1 MPLLTEKSQ
10 SDQKFKTTSALV
22 CQLKQND
29 QDFEWYP
36 TTKEILKKVAFD
48 IKMIGDDHFSLLD
61 IGAGNGQTFTII
73 HDFIN
78 KIDDE
83 GRDSHSI
90 KKYAIEKSKILI
102 DNMPEDIFIVG
113 SDFTHQTLID
123 KKVDVIFCNP
133 PYKEYI
139 FWMEKIIKEANSK
152 YIYLVVPQR
161 WKEVA
166 SIIKVIKERTEKED
180 GFKILGQFDFN
191 DSEFRQARAKVEIIK
206 IKLDAGRYSR
216 SLKTDPFDI
225 WFDENFKIQADKS
238 KYESE
243 FEVNRT
249 KKEDLKNLVQGQNLM
264 ERLEELYL
272 EDMNN
277 LFKTYKSLEGLD
289 YQLLKELEVNLESV
303 KEALKMK
310 IEGLKNLYWHELF
323 DNLESLTD
331 RLTSASRK
339 KLLETLNEH
348 THIDYSSNN
357 AYAVVLWAIK
367 NANKYL
373 NSQLAEIYRKL
384 SEPDAVRNYKSN
396 KNIIK
401 DTWRYCQ
408 GDVTHY
414 TLDYRIVTRQYNCFD
429 NSGYRSYEH
438 PNGLAK
444 SVHDFINDICVIGK
458 NLAFSV
464 NESSYSFEWSPGQE
478 KSFHCLYNGKHEIF
492 MKARAYKNG
501 NVHLKLNQEFMKA
514 FNIEA
519 SRINGW
525 VKFPDD
531 LVEETDLSKKDITK
545 HYGNNKQFKHI
556 KLLEC

>member
-1 MPLLTEKSQ
+1 MPLLTEKPQSQ
-10 SDQKFKTTSALV
+10 QKSKTTSALV

-61 IGAGNGQTFTII
+61 IGAGNGQTFTFI

-78 KIDDE
+78 KIDKE
-83 GRDSHSI
+83 GRNSHSI

-102 DNMPEDIFIVG
+102 DNMPDDVFIVG

-152 YIYLVVPQR
+152 YIYLIVPER
-161 WKEVA
+161 WKEVP
-166 SIIKVIKERTEKED
+166 SITKIIKERTEKED

-191 DSEFRQARAKVEIIK
+191 DSEFRQARAKVEILK
-206 IKLDAGRYSR
+206 IELASEGYSR
-216 SLKTDPFDI
+216 NLKTDPFDI

-243 FEVNRT
+243 FEINRT

-272 EDMNN
+272 KDMNN
-277 LFKTYKSLEGLD
+277 LFRTYKSLEGLD
-289 YQLLKELEVNLESV
+289 SQLLKELEVNLESV

-323 DNLESLTD
+323 DNLDSLTD
-331 RLTSASRK
+331 RLTSGSRK
-339 KLLETLNEH
+339 NLLETLNKH

-373 NSQLAEIYRKL
+373 NSQLVEIYKKL

-401 DTWRYCQ
+401 DTWRYCR
-408 GDVTHY
+408 GEVTHY
-414 TLDYRIVTRQYNCFD
+414 TLDYRIVTRQYRCFD
-429 NSGYRSYEH
+429 NSGYSSYDH
-438 PNGLAK
+438 PKGLSK

-478 KSFHCLYNGKHEIF
+478 KTFHCVYTGKHEVF

-525 VKFPDD
+525 VKCPDD
-531 LVEETDLSKKDITK
+531 LEKETDLSTKDIDR
-545 HYGNNKQFKHI
+545 HYGHNKQFKHI